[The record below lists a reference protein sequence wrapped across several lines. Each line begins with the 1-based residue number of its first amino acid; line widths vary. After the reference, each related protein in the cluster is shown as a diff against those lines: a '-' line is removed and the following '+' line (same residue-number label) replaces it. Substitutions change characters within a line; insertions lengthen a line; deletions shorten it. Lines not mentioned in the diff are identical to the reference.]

1 VDSHVLA
8 LQFHLEVQVQDIGTW
23 VDENAAELA
32 SAGIAPAGLLAA
44 ENAVTQQ
51 TACNVMAGWLT
62 QVAAN

>member
-32 SAGIAPAGLLAA
+32 SAGIAPASLLAA

-51 TACNVMAGWLT
+51 IACNVMAAWLT